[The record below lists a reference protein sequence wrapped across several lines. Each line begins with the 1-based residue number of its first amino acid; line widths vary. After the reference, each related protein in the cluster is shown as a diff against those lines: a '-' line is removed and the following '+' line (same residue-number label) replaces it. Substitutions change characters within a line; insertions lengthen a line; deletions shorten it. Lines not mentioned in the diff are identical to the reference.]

1 MNAVHE
7 GSVTVTVT
15 VTVTVSLSA
24 SERRMNGRRL
34 DRHRSVA

>member
-7 GSVTVTVT
+7 GSVTV
-15 VTVTVSLSA
+15 SLSLSLSV
-24 SERRMNGRRL
+24 SERRTSGRRL